1 MLLSY
6 GALAG
11 SGDTS
16 QPSGPAS
23 VRLHGAG
30 DKETPVLAPHI
41 PEPPSPSPCS
51 PGPCSV
57 VTVVVVMVEVVVV
70 PSSSPETPVT
80 PKVGTRLGA
89 AELDPDP
96 PVGGC
101 EGSVPG
107 ATPQGSPHGPERP
120 AGVVSGAVGKATLG
134 KAGARGRIWGA
145 GGPGSGLKASSGST
159 GPGRPGGKGA
169 WAR

>member
-1 MLLSY
+1 MGHWL
-6 GALAG
+6 ALG
-11 SGDTS
+11 T
-16 QPSGPAS
+16 PAS
-23 VRLHGAG
+23 PRDLPASGCMVLD
-30 DKETPVLAPHI
+30 DKETPVLASHL
-41 PEPPSPSPCS
+41 PEPPSPSPRS

-70 PSSSPETPVT
+70 PSSSPETPVV
-80 PKVGTRLGA
+80 PKMGAWLGA
-89 AELDPDP
+89 AGLDPDP

-134 KAGARGRIWGA
+134 KAGARGGMCGA
-145 GGPGSGLKASSGST
+145 GGPGSGFRASSGST